1 MQPTVGIDFVT
12 KTMQI
17 EGETLRLQLW
27 DTAGQQRFRALIP
40 SYVRDADACL
50 IVIDVSIRAS
60 LEGVD
65 RWLDFVRESRGQ
77 EAMIFLVGNKSDI
90 AEREV
95 SKKQL
100 EEYAEKNRYPYIEVS
115 AKSGS
120 NIALLFR
127 KISEKLIDNKNG
139 VNKEVSLTNATEKE
153 SKNKPP
159 AVSNI

>member
-17 EGETLRLQLW
+17 EGQTLRLQLW

-77 EAMIFLVGNKSDI
+77 QAMIFLVGNKSDI
-90 AEREV
+90 AQREV

-100 EEYAEKNRYPYIEVS
+100 EDYAEKNRYPYIEVS

-139 VNKEVSLTNATEKE
+139 VNKEVS
-153 SKNKPP
+153 
-159 AVSNI
+159 

>member
-27 DTAGQQRFRALIP
+27 DTAGQERFRALIP

-65 RWLDFVRESRGQ
+65 KWLDFVRESRGQ

-95 SKKQL
+95 SKK
-100 EEYAEKNRYPYIEVS
+100 
-115 AKSGS
+115 
-120 NIALLFR
+120 
-127 KISEKLIDNKNG
+127 
-139 VNKEVSLTNATEKE
+139 
-153 SKNKPP
+153 
-159 AVSNI
+159 